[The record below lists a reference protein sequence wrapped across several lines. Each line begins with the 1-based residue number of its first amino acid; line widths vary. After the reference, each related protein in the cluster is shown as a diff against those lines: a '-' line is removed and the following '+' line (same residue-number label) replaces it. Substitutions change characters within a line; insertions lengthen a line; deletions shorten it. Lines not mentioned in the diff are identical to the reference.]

1 MGRIKDKQKTSLL
14 VVFAIGVLLTYVSF
28 LFLPAMQTRVAKDR
42 AYMDTKRDSPRIG
55 GDYSMGASM
64 DAVEHELRMKK
75 DEAFDEAFLENMISH
90 HEKAISI
97 AKLALEKSK
106 DADILAL
113 SLEIIKQEE
122 KEILLMNERLSK
134 MR

>member
-1 MGRIKDKQKTSLL
+1 MDRIKDKQKTSLL

-42 AYMDTKRDSPRIG
+42 AYMDTKRDISRTG
-55 GDYSMGASM
+55 SDHSMGASM
-64 DAVEHELRMKK
+64 DAIEYELRIKK
-75 DEAFDEAFLENMISH
+75 GEAFDEAFLENMISH

-97 AKLALEKSK
+97 AKLALEESQ
-106 DADILAL
+106 DAGIQAL

-122 KEILLMNERLSK
+122 KEILLMNEWLSK